1 MIEWSKSA
9 PLTIHVV
16 VCPYYHPYYSYSEF
30 LPDITMGDMLRKLS
44 RRIRELSFTLL
55 DGADCIYLN
64 WFALFMSWLSE
75 GRDDDAGLFQL
86 ENLTIH
92 SVPQSS
98 SGALNPH
105 QYFAPWHIPFTQSLT
120 TWYGP
125 SLRISIACQGSHQ
138 FEYHSDTNP

>member
-1 MIEWSKSA
+1 
-9 PLTIHVV
+9 
-16 VCPYYHPYYSYSEF
+16 
-30 LPDITMGDMLRKLS
+30 MGDMLRKLS

-105 QYFAPWHIPFTQSLT
+105 QYFAP
-120 TWYGP
+120 
-125 SLRISIACQGSHQ
+125 
-138 FEYHSDTNP
+138 